1 MVNEKDLL
9 LFENDALLEELEN
22 YLSTTKLKESEKFN
36 IFKILKLDNYEIRHS
51 NFVAWL
57 LDPNGSHKLG
67 DKFLIKF
74 INKALNLDIACS
86 DDIKIETEYCTD
98 EGRRIDIL
106 IYSEKSK
113 FVCVIENKYGTD
125 EHDAQC
131 EHYKNYIEELNNFE
145 NYSYNYI
152 FLDIKMPNP
161 EDFEKR
167 LQGYK
172 PILYSD
178 VKVILEEL
186 LATENIDN
194 QVRATIE
201 QYVEVLKEKYPMT
214 DKHLVNLCTKL
225 YSKHKDAIDA
235 LVKYSDA
242 KEVEFSE
249 LLYDIVLS
257 NSELVP
263 TGYHNKEFIEFFS
276 KDIVSIYKYKNYSD
290 DKSLRVYFLF
300 YQKNRKIDFILWISR
315 GTLEDRQ
322 KAYDILKENFALL
335 ENKGIKLNKFTSK
348 KVEKPVI
355 IEFLSED
362 EYTKLEDLDTED
374 IKAELLERFNKIYSE
389 KIKILLNLY
398 SDNISKL
405 PRN

>member
-1 MVNEKDLL
+1 
-9 LFENDALLEELEN
+9 
-22 YLSTTKLKESEKFN
+22 
-36 IFKILKLDNYEIRHS
+36 
-51 NFVAWL
+51 
-57 LDPNGSHKLG
+57 
-67 DKFLIKF
+67 
-74 INKALNLDIACS
+74 
-86 DDIKIETEYCTD
+86 
-98 EGRRIDIL
+98 
-106 IYSEKSK
+106 
-113 FVCVIENKYGTD
+113 
-125 EHDAQC
+125 
-131 EHYKNYIEELNNFE
+131 
-145 NYSYNYI
+145 
-152 FLDIKMPNP
+152 
-161 EDFEKR
+161 
-167 LQGYK
+167 
-172 PILYSD
+172 
-178 VKVILEEL
+178 
-186 LATENIDN
+186 
-194 QVRATIE
+194 
-201 QYVEVLKEKYPMT
+201 MT

-362 EYTKLEDLDTED
+362 EYAKLEDLDTED

>member
-1 MVNEKDLL
+1 MWK
-9 LFENDALLEELEN
+9 
-22 YLSTTKLKESEKFN
+22 
-36 IFKILKLDNYEIRHS
+36 
-51 NFVAWL
+51 
-57 LDPNGSHKLG
+57 
-67 DKFLIKF
+67 
-74 INKALNLDIACS
+74 
-86 DDIKIETEYCTD
+86 
-98 EGRRIDIL
+98 
-106 IYSEKSK
+106 
-113 FVCVIENKYGTD
+113 
-125 EHDAQC
+125 
-131 EHYKNYIEELNNFE
+131 
-145 NYSYNYI
+145 
-152 FLDIKMPNP
+152 
-161 EDFEKR
+161 
-167 LQGYK
+167 
-172 PILYSD
+172 
-178 VKVILEEL
+178 
-186 LATENIDN
+186 
-194 QVRATIE
+194 
-201 QYVEVLKEKYPMT
+201 
-214 DKHLVNLCTKL
+214 KL
-225 YSKHKDAIDA
+225 YSKNKYAIDA

-362 EYTKLEDLDTED
+362 EYAKLEDLDTED